1 MIRNNRHK
9 KHYQP
14 RYCAFTLIELTLV
27 IVVIATLM
35 LLGAH
40 FYKQQREQTQIK
52 QTAED
57 MQQIAQAAQAYY
69 VNNVNNYWPSQL
81 AALNGVK
88 SCGPLYMGV
97 GSSCGGFN
105 NYQISYPSGYTAQG
119 DANTGNPPTVEEPCP
134 GGHMCFGPPPEPQI
148 YKASIVQVSTTVPNT
163 NIANQLALLLPMSK
177 QQGTKVTMSVPAP
190 NETFKDTH
198 LTLPELYDLMNKNG
212 VIMVKSMYTTLIGEN
227 NVLHGTGSIKSR
239 LSKNNN
245 RSNVTL
251 PICPPS
257 WYPGYDVAL
266 VQTVVNIGTNA
277 NGSRGVYICRQDQD
291 FYPNQTG
298 TTSFVAKTDLR
309 TVSDYLS
316 AVALVVTYC
325 VPPTVAHT
333 DENMRDRFAGYTP
346 LKVTDE
352 KTDASSCQFAN
363 FTSGTG

>member
-9 KHYQP
+9 QRYQQNL
-14 RYCAFTLIELTLV
+14 YAFTLIELTLV

-81 AALNGVK
+81 SLLNSVK
-88 SCGPLYMGV
+88 SCGPLFMGQ
-97 GSSCGGFN
+97 GSNCGGFN
-105 NYQISYPSGYTAQG
+105 SYQISYPSGYTAQG
-119 DANTGNPPTVEEPCP
+119 EANMGNPPKLEAPCP
-134 GGHMCFGPPPEPQI
+134 GGHMCFEPPPEPQS
-148 YKASIVQVSTTVPNT
+148 YKASVIQVSTIAPNT
-163 NIANQLALLLPMSK
+163 NVANQLALLLPMSK
-177 QQGTKVTMSVPAP
+177 QEGTKVTMTVPAP

-227 NVLHGTGSIKSR
+227 NVLNKNGGNIKDR
-239 LSKNNN
+239 LSKNTN
-245 RSNVTL
+245 RTTVNL

-266 VQTVVNIGTNA
+266 VQTIVNVGTNA

-291 FYPNQTG
+291 LYIGQTS
-298 TTSFVAKTDLR
+298 TSFVAKTDIR
-309 TVSDYLS
+309 TVSNYLS

-325 VPPTVAHT
+325 IPPTVAHT
-333 DENMRDRFAGYTP
+333 NENIRDRFTGYTQ
-346 LKVTDE
+346 LKSTDG
-352 KTDASSCQFAN
+352 KTDASSCEFAN